1 MGGSENPSLSME
13 TKHKGSVL
21 TSVGYQRHCLLRKA
35 ALLGLKTFSPMWSGA
50 RCDRAAA
57 GGSVDRKEIPEPSL
71 LSSGKRPEDSSEPF
85 ALWASVSSGLVPEMS
100 LQLPIPDI
108 NSPGIDNEAR
118 LPRGTRDPGQNRQ
131 PTLLVQDCMW
141 LRHSHRSQQ

>member
-35 ALLGLKTFSPMWSGA
+35 ALLLGLKTFSPVWPGA

-71 LSSGKRPEDSSEPF
+71 LSSGKRPEASSESF
-85 ALWASVSSGLVPEMS
+85 TLWASVSSGLVPEIS
-100 LQLPIPDI
+100 LQVGI
-108 NSPGIDNEAR
+108 PGITRHR
-118 LPRGTRDPGQNRQ
+118 L
-131 PTLLVQDCMW
+131 C
-141 LRHSHRSQQ
+141 S